1 MIKQHKSLSSIKEE
15 IKQFYQKDV
24 SVKVNLGRNK
34 TATYKGKITAIYPS
48 LITVIP
54 YGKYLG
60 KTNFSYADILC
71 GLVTI
76 KYADKKLAEK

>member
-1 MIKQHKSLSSIKEE
+1 MIKQRKSLTSIKEE

-34 TATYKGKITAIYPS
+34 TTTYIGKLTGIYQS
-48 LITVIP
+48 LITVSP

-60 KTNFSYADILC
+60 KTNFSYADLLC
-71 GLVTI
+71 GLVKLEEI
-76 KYADKKLAEK
+76 KIC